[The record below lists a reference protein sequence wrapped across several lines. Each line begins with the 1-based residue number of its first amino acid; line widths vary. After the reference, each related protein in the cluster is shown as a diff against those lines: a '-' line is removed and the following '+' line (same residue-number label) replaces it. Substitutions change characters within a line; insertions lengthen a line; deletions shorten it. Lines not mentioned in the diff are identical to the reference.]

1 VAALTTAGG
10 RRLGYRTE
18 GEGPLLLCHP
28 GGPGFDAGYLRDL
41 AGLGRG
47 RRLLLLDPRGTG
59 ASDRP
64 SDPRAYTTD
73 DYVADVEELRV
84 HLGVDR
90 LDFLGHSHGGV
101 VAMAY
106 AAAHPSH
113 VRRLALASTLPRFA
127 EPQKEAMEE
136 MMEARAAEPWYEDA
150 RAALEA
156 EQAGA
161 FETED
166 ELHELVQ
173 REMPFYTARYGDTER
188 ALPRFAGERQAE
200 PGRAQVLQRDDVR
213 DVRPPS
219 RPAADRGAD
228 ARHHRR
234 AGLHHRTGQ
243 RARDRSRDPGRAA
256 GDPGGLRTLHLHRA
270 TGRVPRHGRA
280 LPGRLSTAGFPQPL
294 PGTRPGRGAARTRMA
309 RCFPL
314 CNADSYLVRDQVQDG
329 PRSRSSA
336 DLPRPG

>member
-188 ALPRFAGERQAE
+188 AYLASLAN
-200 PGRAQVLQRDDVR
+200 D
-213 DVRPPS
+213 RPNQDALKFFNETTFETFDL
-219 RPAADRGAD
+219 RP
-228 ARHHRR
+228 
-234 AGLHHRTGQ
+234 
-243 RARDRSRDPGRAA
+243 
-256 GDPGGLRTLHLHRA
+256 
-270 TGRVPRHGRA
+270 
-280 LPGRLSTAGFPQPL
+280 
-294 PGTRPGRGAARTRMA
+294 
-309 RCFPL
+309 
-314 CNADSYLVRDQVQDG
+314 
-329 PRSRSSA
+329 
-336 DLPRPG
+336 DLPRIEAPTLVITGEQDFITGPVSAREIAAEIPGAQLEILADCGHFIFIEQPDAFRDTVERFLAA